1 MQNPRF
7 TVRHNFDDPTTALIF
22 NNKGISGKGTE
33 FPSRLYSQTSFEV
46 YLKCFKWDDIE
57 TQTQSAYDLTDMD
70 SATILIKPTGTT
82 ITATQIGTGVVQGAA
97 TNGEVLFTVDS
108 DLIPDN
114 LATYTSSKNRTP
126 ITIYLILA
134 DSVNNRKISL
144 ETAVEIMDIDRDGT
158 ENNSALDASGIN
170 YNTIQPAK
178 WTARFNE
185 VPVTL
190 ERALN
195 LLALEQPTDKGK
207 VIDQLATQPGS
218 PTDGDRYLATT
229 TAGDWTIDKIYEW
242 SDNSVAWL
250 EYTPV
255 EGDEVYDSTLNKRY
269 RYGGAAWAVITVDDG
284 TITTA
289 KLADGAVTQAKLD
302 AGFTLP
308 DGIVTQAD
316 LDAGFSLPDG
326 NVANIQLA
334 DMQSGTI
341 KGRLTAGAGV
351 PQDLSAAQAKQVL
364 GLDSVDNTTDLD
376 KPTSTATQDA
386 LDLKLDATAQAA
398 DSLKLN
404 GITLDLTNAS
414 LGRVPSLKAS
424 LTEFD
429 LVDPSAGLAAGV
441 SFAFNFSTDITATD
455 PTSGVIK
462 FDNATPASVTNIYAS
477 TTDKDGL
484 LIDTLFNSLGSGD
497 SFSLK
502 QADAAG
508 NNIRVNVVSVT
519 DNTGWVTIN
528 CTVASAGTLPANGL
542 ACGIIFDYVSQ
553 GGQSGVTSVNGQ
565 TGAVTVAQDT
575 DSLTNNSGVTGATT
589 TDALN
594 TLDSGKAASAITI
607 TPSGGI
613 TSTAADLTAADIGLN
628 LDINGLTAEATP
640 ASGDQLIV
648 WDGTQNKKVD
658 WNLLPGAG
666 GGEVN
671 TISSVGGNTSLVSGK
686 VGADLQVKSI
696 NFGTNL
702 TVSGVTSTGF
712 TLDAATGTLDTTQ
725 VNGWTGQQYF
735 DATTLT
741 YSGTIAWNLNTKQ
754 VTELT
759 LTGDATLSNPTNV
772 QDGATYILHV
782 KQDGTGTHN
791 LTFSS
796 NYKFVGDVI
805 PTITSDANHRD
816 VFTFTAMGGVLYGTF
831 VQGFTS

>member
-1 MQNPRF
+1 MEDPKYNSLIKVGSNSSTYQYNAFPRGATGGLQSSQSFILELQFEDEQIAAQPFDIAGATATLYVTAYNSPGFPITMLAAGVLSDSGGGTTDTVTF
-7 TVRHNFDDPTTALIF
+7 TVSKDNIPDELGNIAASKVGNSAFFAILEDADTKLQFYQTINVIDEDFALTGENSVSENIIVAGG
-22 NNKGISGKGTE
+22 NDLGT
-33 FPSRLYSQTSFEV
+33 V
-46 YLKCFKWDDIE
+46 VD
-57 TQTQSAYDLTDMD
+57 
-70 SATILIKPTGTT
+70 
-82 ITATQIGTGVVQGAA
+82 TQIA
-97 TNGEVLFTVDS
+97 T
-108 DLIPDN
+108 P
-114 LATYTSSKNRTP
+114 
-126 ITIYLILA
+126 
-134 DSVNNRKISL
+134 
-144 ETAVEIMDIDRDGT
+144 
-158 ENNSALDASGIN
+158 
-170 YNTIQPAK
+170 
-178 WTARFNE
+178 
-185 VPVTL
+185 
-190 ERALN
+190 
-195 LLALEQPTDKGK
+195 
-207 VIDQLATQPGS
+207 PGS
-218 PTDGDRYLATT
+218 PNFLDAYIIATGGT
-229 TAGDWTIDKIYEW
+229 GDWLTHDGELAVW
-242 SDNSVAWL
+242 NGSAWVYRIP
-250 EYTPV
+250 ET
-255 EGDEVYDSTLNKRY
+255 GNFVYDSTLDANY
-269 RYGGAAWAVITVDDG
+269 TYNGATWEPFTP
-284 TITTA
+284 
-289 KLADGAVTQAKLD
+289 ADGSITQAKL
-302 AGFTLP
+302 APGFTLP
-308 DGIVTQAD
+308 DN
-316 LDAGFSLPDG
+316 
-326 NVANIQLA
+326 NVANLQLA

-351 PQDLSAAQAKQVL
+351 PQDLTAAQTKQVL

-376 KPTSTATQDA
+376 KPISTAAQTA
-386 LDLKLDATAQAA
+386 LDLKLDATAQSA
-398 DSLKLN
+398 DSLKY
-404 GITLDLTNAS
+404 GGYTLDNTNIS
-414 LGRVPSLKAS
+414 NGRVIAMKSG
-424 LTEFD
+424 LTEFEF
-429 LVDPSAGLAAGV
+429 VDPNAGLAAGV
-441 SFAFNFSTDITATD
+441 SFAFNFSTTTTAAD
-455 PTSGVIK
+455 PGSGILR

-542 ACGIIFDYVSQ
+542 ACGVIFDYVSQ

-594 TLDSGKAASAITI
+594 TLDTGKAESAITI

-613 TSTAADLTAADIGLN
+613 TSTAADLAASDIGLN

-640 ASGDQLIV
+640 ASGDQLII

-658 WNLLPGAG
+658 WNLLPGSAG
-666 GGEVN
+666 GESN

-712 TLDAATGTLDTTQ
+712 TVNADTGSLDTTQ

-741 YSGTIAWNLNTKQ
+741 YSGTIAWNLNTNQ

-805 PTITSDANHRD
+805 PTITSNANYRD